1 MPFVFNPLSGQFDQT
16 GAGAAQVNSDWN
28 ATSGVAQILNQPTIQ
43 TFDQSLNTT
52 DSPSFN
58 QVVASYITT
67 SFDTGVTLQ
76 SDSTIVFKGTSASL
90 MGSDAGLLGFD
101 TDGSNFVCRKSA
113 AGALRTIYDSGNLT
127 LQTLTNN
134 QFPAY
139 NGYPNV
145 FTQNQTINSP
155 VNTSPLTVTY
165 SVTGANT
172 TPMLSLT
179 GTWNTTGIAKAIL
192 LNITDT
198 ASNASSLLMDLQI
211 AGSSKFVVGKNY
223 ARLYGTQTDSSN
235 GRWLSISNTTG
246 GLVTLTS
253 TGNGTGATGNLLKLT
268 QPILLPASSV
278 TLATN
283 GDLAFEATSNSV
295 LTIRYRGSDGTTR
308 SATIALV

>member
-1 MPFVFNPLSGQFDQT
+1 MAIIRQ
-16 GAGAAQVNSDWN
+16 QVNSDWN
-28 ATSGVAQILNQPTIQ
+28 ATSGVTQILNKPTIQ

-58 QVVASYITT
+58 QLTANYITT
-67 SFDTGVTLQ
+67 NFDTGVTLQ
-76 SDSTIVFKGTSASL
+76 LDSTIICKGISATQMQSN
-90 MGSDAGLLGFD
+90 AGLFGFD

-113 AGALRTIYDSGNLT
+113 GGALKTIYDSGNLT
-127 LQTLTNN
+127 LLTLTDNKV
-134 QFPAY
+134 PAY
-139 NGYPNV
+139 IGYPN
-145 FTQNQTINSP
+145 F
-155 VNTSPLTVTY
+155 Y

-172 TPMLSLT
+172 TPILSLE

-223 ARLYGTQTDSSN
+223 ARLYGTYTDSSN

-253 TGNGTGATGNLLKLT
+253 TGNGTGATGNLLKIT
-268 QPILLPASSV
+268 QPILIPASSV

-283 GDLAFEATSNSV
+283 GDLAFEATSNTM
-295 LTIRYRGSDGTTR
+295 LTIRYRGSDNTTR
-308 SATIALV
+308 SAIITLV

>member
-1 MPFVFNPLSGQFDQT
+1 MAIIRQ
-16 GAGAAQVNSDWN
+16 QVSSDWN
-28 ATSGVAQILNQPTIQ
+28 ATSGVTQILNKPTIQ

-58 QVVASYITT
+58 QLIANYITT

-76 SDSTIVFKGTSASL
+76 PDSTIVFKGTSGSL
-90 MGSDAGLLGFD
+90 MGGDAGLFGFD
-101 TDGSNFVCRKSA
+101 TNGSNFVCRKSA
-113 AGALRTIYDSGNLT
+113 GGALRTIYDSGNLT

-139 NGYPNV
+139 IGSPNV
-145 FTQNQTINSP
+145 FTQNQTINAGA
-155 VNTSPLTVTY
+155 NTSPLTASY
-165 SVTGANT
+165 SVTGSNT
-172 TPMLSLT
+172 TPMLSLE

-223 ARLYGTQTDSSN
+223 ARLYGTYTDSSN

-283 GDLAFEATSNSV
+283 GDLAFEATSNTM
-295 LTIRYRGSDGTTR
+295 LTIRYRGSDNTTR
-308 SATIALV
+308 SAIITLV